1 MTTEAGEEK
10 CVRNRVEQ
18 WQFWVLWFSGQV
30 PLISS
35 RAVETLWTEHWAG
48 TVAKRGRRVYAATRS
63 GPKTEIPDKKADW
76 IGRY

>member
-1 MTTEAGEEK
+1 M
-10 CVRNRVEQ
+10 RNRVEQ
-18 WQFWVLWFSGQV
+18 WQFWVLGFSGEG
-30 PLISS
+30 PLTSC

-63 GPKTEIPDKKADW
+63 GPKTEIPDKKAAW